1 MNGISVVMLIFTV
14 VGALDYLTGNHLGVG
29 KEFERGVLMIG
40 TMILSMVGMIVLAP
54 VIAALLEPAL
64 KVVSEA
70 IPFFEPS
77 VIAGSLLANDMGGAP
92 LSLELAR
99 TETAGY
105 FNGLV
110 VGSMMGATISFSL
123 PLALGVTK
131 PEQRSQIMLGL
142 MCGIAAIP
150 VGCILSGLML
160 GMPPAELAVSVIP
173 LVLFSVILTVG
184 LLKIPQVC
192 IKIFNV
198 FGLLIKALI
207 VIGLLV
213 GIAEFALGLDIPY
226 TAPVEEGVMVCFNAT
241 VVMTGAFPLLALVS
255 RLIKKPMKRVS
266 ERVGMNEVSAL
277 GFVGT
282 LATNVTTF
290 GMMRDMDAK
299 GVVLNSAFAVS
310 AAFTFAG
317 HLAFTM
323 SFREDYVL
331 PVIVG
336 KLAAGVFAVVVAQ
349 LMYAKMYKGAPDA
362 PEMQN

>member
-1 MNGISVVMLIFTV
+1 MSVISIVMLVFTV
-14 VGALDYLTGNHLGVG
+14 IGALDYLTGNHLGVG
-29 KEFERGVLMIG
+29 KEFERGVLIIG

-54 VIAALLEPAL
+54 LIAALIEPAL
-64 KVVSEA
+64 KIVSDK

-99 TETAGY
+99 TDTAGY

-110 VGSMMGATISFSL
+110 VGSMMGATLSFSL

-131 PEQRSQIMLGL
+131 PSQRSGIMLGL

-150 VGCILSGLML
+150 VGCIVSGLML
-160 GMPPAELAVSVIP
+160 GMPLPELAMSVVP
-173 LVLFSVILTVG
+173 LVVFSALLTVG
-184 LLKIPQVC
+184 LLKIPHLC

-198 FGLLIKALI
+198 FGIAIKVLIIL
-207 VIGLLV
+207 GLLV
-213 GIAEFALGLDIPY
+213 GIAEFALGLDIPH

-255 RLIKKPMKRVS
+255 RLIKKPMGRIS
-266 ERVGMNEVSAL
+266 RRVGLNEVSAL
-277 GFVGT
+277 GFIGT

-290 GMMRDMDAK
+290 GMMGDMDDK

-323 SFREDYVL
+323 SFNRDYML

-336 KLAAGVFAVVVAQ
+336 KLVAGVFAVAVAGF
-349 LMYAKMYKGAPDA
+349 MYAQ
-362 PEMQN
+362 MQRKSKTETIL

>member
-1 MNGISVVMLIFTV
+1 MSAIAVVMLVFSV
-14 VGALDYLTGNHLGVG
+14 VGALDYITGSRFGIG
-29 KEFERGVLMIG
+29 KEFERGVLIMG

-54 VIAALLEPAL
+54 LIAALIEPAL
-64 KVVSEA
+64 KVVSEK

-92 LSLELAR
+92 LALELAKN
-99 TETAGY
+99 TEASGY

-131 PEQRSQIMLGL
+131 PEQKSSIMLGL

-150 VGCILSGLML
+150 VGCVVSGLML
-160 GMPPAELAVSVIP
+160 KMPLAELAMSVIP
-173 LVLFSVILTVG
+173 LVLFSVILAVG
-184 LLKIPQVC
+184 LLKIPHVC
-192 IKIFNV
+192 INIFNV
-198 FGLLIKALI
+198 FGMAIKIII

-213 GIAEFALGLDIPY
+213 GIAEFTLGLDIPH

-241 VVMTGAFPLLALVS
+241 AVMTGAFPLLAIVS
-255 RLIKKPMKRVS
+255 KLIKKPMKKIS
-266 ERVGMNEVSAL
+266 EKVGMNEVSAL

-290 GMMRDMDAK
+290 GMMRDMDDK

-323 SFREDYVL
+323 SFNADYIL

-336 KLAAGVFAVVVAQ
+336 KLVAGIFAVIVAQ
-349 LMYAKMYKGAPDA
+349 FMYSKMHKKGEAVKA
-362 PEMQN
+362 A

>member
-1 MNGISVVMLIFTV
+1 MNVISVVMLVFSV
-14 VGALDYLTGNHLGVG
+14 VGALDYLTGSRFGIG
-29 KEFERGVLMIG
+29 KEFERGVLIMG

-54 VIAALLEPAL
+54 LIAALIEPML
-64 KVVSEA
+64 KVISEK

-77 VIAGSLLANDMGGAP
+77 AIAGSLLANDMGGAP
-92 LSLELAR
+92 LSMELAK
-99 TETAGY
+99 TEASGY

-131 PEQRSQIMLGL
+131 PEQKSSIMLGL

-150 VGCILSGLML
+150 VGCVVSGLML
-160 GMPPAELAVSVIP
+160 KMPITELAMSVIP
-173 LVLFSVILTVG
+173 LVLFSVLLAVG
-184 LLKIPQVC
+184 LLKIPHIC
-192 IKIFNV
+192 INIFNV
-198 FGLLIKALI
+198 FGMAIKILI
-207 VIGLLV
+207 VIGLIV
-213 GIAEFALGLDIPY
+213 GIAEFTLGFDIPH

-241 VVMTGAFPLLALVS
+241 AVMTGAFPLLAIVS
-255 RLIKKPMKRVS
+255 KLIKKPMKKIS
-266 ERVGMNEVSAL
+266 QKVGMNEVSAL

-290 GMMRDMDAK
+290 GMMRDMDDK

-323 SFREDYVL
+323 SFNADYIL

-336 KLAAGVFAVVVAQ
+336 KLVAGIFAVLVAQ
-349 LMYAKMYKGAPDA
+349 FMYSKLHNKKGAPV
-362 PEMQN
+362 NT

>member
-1 MNGISVVMLIFTV
+1 MSVISIVMLVFTV
-14 VGALDYLTGNHLGVG
+14 VGAVDYLTGNHLGVG

-54 VIAALLEPAL
+54 LIASLMEPAL
-64 KVVSEA
+64 KVVSDKL
-70 IPFFEPS
+70 PFFEPS

-92 LSLELAR
+92 LAYELAR

-123 PLALGVTK
+123 PLALGVTQ
-131 PEQRSQIMLGL
+131 PRQRNSIMLGL

-150 VGCILSGLML
+150 VGCIASGLML
-160 GMPPAELAVSVIP
+160 RMPLRELAMSVIP
-173 LVLFSVILTVG
+173 LVLISAVLTVG
-184 LLKIPQVC
+184 LLKIPRIC
-192 IKIFNV
+192 IRIFNV
-198 FGLLIKALI
+198 FGQIIK
-207 VIGLLV
+207 VIIIAGLLV
-213 GIAEFALGLDIPY
+213 GIAEFALNLNIPH
-226 TAPVEEGVMVCFNAT
+226 TAPVEEGVMVCFNAA
-241 VVMTGAFPLLALVS
+241 VVMTGAFPLLALIS
-255 RLIKKPMKRVS
+255 RLIKKPMGTISR
-266 ERVGMNEVSAL
+266 RVGLNEVSAL
-277 GFVGT
+277 GFIGT

-290 GMMRDMDAK
+290 GMMENMDDK

-323 SFREDYVL
+323 SFNESYML

-336 KLAAGVFAVVVAQ
+336 KLVAGIFAVVVARF
-349 LMYAKMYKGAPDA
+349 MYGKMQKKA
-362 PEMQN
+362 

>member
-1 MNGISVVMLIFTV
+1 MNVISVVMLIFAV
-14 VGALDYLTGNHLGVG
+14 AGALDYLTGNHLGIG

-54 VIAALLEPAL
+54 VIAELLRPSL
-64 KVVSEA
+64 SVISEK

-92 LSLELAR
+92 LAMGLAK

-131 PEQRSQIMLGL
+131 PEQRNRILLGL

-150 VGCILSGLML
+150 VGCIVSGILL
-160 GMPPAELAVSVIP
+160 GISPAELAMSVIP
-173 LVLFSVILTVG
+173 LVIFSVLLTVG
-184 LLKIPQVC
+184 LLKIPRIC
-192 IKIFNV
+192 MKIFNW
-198 FGLLIKALI
+198 FGIAVKALI
-207 VIGLLV
+207 VVGLLV
-213 GIAEFALGLDIPY
+213 GIAEFTLDLDIPH
-226 TAPVEEGVMVCFNAT
+226 TAPVAEGVMVCFNAMA
-241 VVMTGAFPLLALVS
+241 VMTGAFPLLALVS
-255 RLIKKPMKRVS
+255 RLIRKPLGRIS
-266 ERVGMNEVSAL
+266 ARVGLNEISML
-277 GFVGT
+277 GFVGS

-290 GMMRDMDAK
+290 GMMRDMDDQ

-323 SFREDYVL
+323 SFNESYVL
-331 PVIVG
+331 PVIAG
-336 KLAAGVFAVVVAQ
+336 KLVAGIFAVVIARF
-349 LMYAKMYKGAPDA
+349 MYAKTP
-362 PEMQN
+362 QHT

>member
-1 MNGISVVMLIFTV
+1 MNVISIVMLLFSV
-14 VGALDYLTGNHLGVG
+14 VGAVDYLTGNHLGVG
-29 KEFERGVLMIG
+29 KEFERGILIMG
-40 TMILSMVGMIVLAP
+40 TMIISMVGMIVLAP
-54 VIAALLEPAL
+54 LIAAWIEPVL
-64 KVVSEA
+64 RVVSDRL
-70 IPFFEPS
+70 PFFEPS

-92 LSLELAR
+92 LSMELAK
-99 TETAGY
+99 TESAGY

-131 PEQRSQIMLGL
+131 PEQRNSVMLGL
-142 MCGIAAIP
+142 MAGIAAIP
-150 VGCILSGLML
+150 VGCIASGLML
-160 GMPPAELAVSVIP
+160 GMSPAELAMSVVP
-173 LVLFSVILTVG
+173 LALFSVVLTIG
-184 LLKIPQVC
+184 LLKIPRVC

-198 FGLLIKALI
+198 FGIVIKTII

-213 GIAEFALGLDIPY
+213 GIAEFTLGFDIPH

-241 VVMTGAFPLLALVS
+241 AVMTGAFPLLAILS
-255 RLIKKPMKRVS
+255 RLIKRPMKKIS

-290 GMMRDMDAK
+290 GMMRDMDDK

-323 SFREDYVL
+323 SFNGEYVL
-331 PVIVG
+331 PVMIG
-336 KLAAGVFAVVVAQ
+336 KLVAGICAVAVAQ
-349 LMYAKMYKGAPDA
+349 LLYAKMQKRV
-362 PEMQN
+362 

>member
-1 MNGISVVMLIFTV
+1 MSVIAVVMLVFSV
-14 VGALDYLTGNHLGVG
+14 VGALDYITGSRFGIG
-29 KEFERGVLMIG
+29 KEFERGVLIMG

-54 VIAALLEPAL
+54 LIAALIEPAL
-64 KVVSEA
+64 KVVSEK

-92 LSLELAR
+92 LALELAK
-99 TETAGY
+99 TSKASGY
-105 FNGLV
+105 FNGHV

-131 PEQRSQIMLGL
+131 PEQKNSIMLGL

-150 VGCILSGLML
+150 VGCVVSGLML
-160 GMPPAELAVSVIP
+160 KMPLAELAMSVIP
-173 LVLFSVILTVG
+173 LVLFSVILAVG
-184 LLKIPQVC
+184 LLKIPHVC
-192 IKIFNV
+192 INIFNV
-198 FGLLIKALI
+198 FGMAIKIII

-213 GIAEFALGLDIPY
+213 GIAEFTLGLDIPH

-241 VVMTGAFPLLALVS
+241 AVMTGAFPLLAIVS
-255 RLIKKPMKRVS
+255 KLIKKPMKKIS
-266 ERVGMNEVSAL
+266 EKVGMNEVSAL

-290 GMMRDMDAK
+290 GMMRDMDDK

-323 SFREDYVL
+323 SFNADYIL

-336 KLAAGVFAVVVAQ
+336 KLVAGIFAVIVAQ
-349 LMYAKMYKGAPDA
+349 FMYSKMHKKGEAA
-362 PEMQN
+362 

>member
-1 MNGISVVMLIFTV
+1 MNVISVVMLVFTIA
-14 VGALDYLTGNHLGVG
+14 GALDYLTGNHLGIG
-29 KEFERGVLMIG
+29 KEFERGIHMIG

-54 VIAALLEPAL
+54 LIAALIEPVLMAI
-64 KVVSEA
+64 SEK

-92 LSLELAR
+92 LAMELAR
-99 TETAGY
+99 TDSAGY

-123 PLALGVTK
+123 PLALGITV
-131 PEQRSQIMLGL
+131 PEQKNRIMLGL

-150 VGCILSGLML
+150 VGCIVSGILLGTSLADLAMSVVPLM
-160 GMPPAELAVSVIP
+160 I
-173 LVLFSVILTVG
+173 FSVLLTIG
-184 LLKIPQVC
+184 LLKIPLVC
-192 IKIFNV
+192 VKIFNG
-198 FGLLIKALI
+198 FGVIIKTLI

-213 GIAEFALGLDIPY
+213 GIAEFALGFDIPY

-241 VVMTGAFPLLALVS
+241 AIMTGAFPLLALLS
-255 RLIKKPMKRVS
+255 KLIKKPMRRIS

-277 GFVGT
+277 GFVST

-290 GMMRDMDAK
+290 GMMRDMDDK

-310 AAFTFAG
+310 AAFVFAG

-323 SFREDYVL
+323 SFNETYVL
-331 PVIVG
+331 PVIAG
-336 KLAAGVFAVVVAQ
+336 KLVAGICALAIAQ
-349 LMYAKMYKGAPDA
+349 FVHTKISHNA
-362 PEMQN
+362 

>member
-1 MNGISVVMLIFTV
+1 MNVISIVMLIFTAI
-14 VGALDYLTGNHLGVG
+14 GALDYLTGSRLGFG

-54 VIAALLEPAL
+54 LIAAWIEPMLAAI
-64 KVVSEA
+64 SDR

-92 LSLELAR
+92 LALELAK
-99 TETAGY
+99 TEEIGY

-123 PLALGVTK
+123 PLSLGVTA
-131 PEQRSQIMLGL
+131 PEQRSNILLGL

-150 VGCILSGLML
+150 VGCIVSGLML
-160 GMPPAELAVSVIP
+160 GMPLADLAVSVVP
-173 LVLFSVILTVG
+173 LVIFSVLLTVG
-184 LLKIPQVC
+184 LLTIPQVC
-192 IKIFNV
+192 VKIFNV
-198 FGLLIKALI
+198 FGVAIKVLIIAGLLI
-207 VIGLLV
+207 
-213 GIAEFALGLDIPY
+213 GIAEFTLGLDIPH
-226 TAPVEEGVMVCFNAT
+226 TAPVEDGVMVCFNAT
-241 VVMTGAFPLLALVS
+241 AVMTGAFPLLALLS
-255 RLIKKPMKRVS
+255 RLIRKPIRRFS
-266 ERVGMNEVSAL
+266 EKVGLNEVSAL

-290 GMMRDMDAK
+290 GMMRDMDDK

-323 SFREDYVL
+323 SFNGAYVL
-331 PVIVG
+331 PVTVG
-336 KLAAGVFAVVVAQ
+336 KLAAGILAVVIAQ
-349 LMYAKMYKGAPDA
+349 IMYAKMRKTA
-362 PEMQN
+362 